1 MGPLAPE
8 RDAGRGLDGGG
19 FPQARHGRGGAARH
33 GPRLA
38 GRPLSQDPALL
49 RGRARPLLV
58 GRARGPRGPR
68 GGRALRAAGVIAA
81 GLGQRLKDSHPG
93 VPKPLVPVAGRPLA
107 HWVVSG
113 LLAAGV
119 ERVTVLLN
127 SRGDAAREALERGFP
142 GRVAFLRA
150 DPPTSFDSFRLVAA
164 HLARTETAFLMS
176 TVDALVP
183 PAEVR
188 RFAAAALSPFP
199 DGAVPEAAV
208 ALTRY
213 IDDEK
218 PLWTAT
224 DPTGRVSAF
233 GDAVVRRDAVTCGLY
248 ALTAG
253 AAATLPPTAARLRD
267 WWSSLPAAGRPVRG
281 VLLSD
286 TVDVDRPE
294 DLPAAERLAAALLKE
309 AA

>member
-1 MGPLAPE
+1 MK
-8 RDAGRGLDGGG
+8 
-19 FPQARHGRGGAARH
+19 
-33 GPRLA
+33 
-38 GRPLSQDPALL
+38 
-49 RGRARPLLV
+49 
-58 GRARGPRGPR
+58 
-68 GGRALRAAGVIAA
+68 AAGVIAA
-81 GLGQRLKDSHPG
+81 GLGERLKAAHPG
-93 VPKPLVPVAGRPLA
+93 LPKPLVPVGGRPLA

-127 SRGDAAREALERGFP
+127 SRGDAAREALARDFGA
-142 GRVAFLRA
+142 RVGFLRA
-150 DPPTSFDSFRLVAA
+150 DPPTSFDSFRLVATA
-164 HLARTETAFLMS
+164 LALTEPAFLMS

-188 RFAAAALSPFP
+188 RFAAAALAPFP
-199 DGAVPEAAV
+199 DGALPVAAV
-208 ALTRY
+208 ATTRFVE
-213 IDDEK
+213 DEK
-218 PLWTAT
+218 PLWAQA
-224 DPTGRVSAF
+224 DAAGRVRAF
-233 GDAVVRRDAVTCGLY
+233 GDAVAAKDAVTCGLY

-267 WWSSLPAAGRPVRG
+267 WWSSLPAAGRPVRA